1 MEINNKIITI
11 NQEEEIDEME
21 LLDFGIRLTPEQK
34 KELEENLTLDLNK
47 SYNKVTLDDL
57 NKSTKNEVKKAE
69 GEIETDKE
77 NLVVGDAIADLIG
90 QGFIIKE
97 SILRRQYSS
106 VLVKIHEGL
115 PNQVVRLSGL
125 PIKVLNKIAK
135 EMTPFSTAMDS
146 RNYSELKL
154 QEKGEEMFMQFLI
167 EDETYSHP
175 FILKLKMVQNNF
187 QEEDISW

>member
-1 MEINNKIITI
+1 MNIDNKIITI
-11 NQEEEIDEME
+11 TAGEEIDEME
-21 LLDFGIRLTPEQK
+21 LLDFGIRLTTEQK

-69 GEIETDKE
+69 VEIETDKE

-90 QGFIIKE
+90 QGYVIKE

-106 VLVKIHEGL
+106 VLVKIQEGL

-125 PIKVLNKIAK
+125 PIKILNKIAK

-146 RNYSELKL
+146 RVYQELKL
-154 QEKGEEMFMQFLI
+154 QEKGEEMFMQFEI
-167 EDETYSHP
+167 EDETYHYP
-175 FILKLKMVQNNF
+175 FILKLKLIQNNF